1 MNQEELIN
9 EESIVEQSGGLAMFA
24 ALVTQ
29 ISSSTKT
36 NDKLEALAEYFTLA
50 EDKDKVWVIAIFSGR
65 RPKRIV
71 SSTLLSEWCIEL
83 ANIPPWLFSECYG
96 TVGDLGETIALLLPE
111 SPNKKGKGESL
122 SYYLEKFIE
131 IEKQDETI
139 RKKFIL
145 ESWRQMNNSEQFV
158 FNKLITGNF
167 RIGVSQKMMVNALS
181 KIVEL

>member
-1 MNQEELIN
+1 MNEAQQINN
-9 EESIVEQSGGLAMFA
+9 EESIVLQTSGLAMFA

-65 RPKRIV
+65 RPRRIV

-83 ANIPPWLFSECYG
+83 ANIPPWLFSECYSM
-96 TVGDLGETIALLLPE
+96 VGDLGETIALLLPE
-111 SPNKKGKGESL
+111 VLNKENEGQSL

-131 IEKQDETI
+131 IEKQDEAI

-145 ESWRQMNNSEQFV
+145 ECLN
-158 FNKLITGNF
+158 
-167 RIGVSQKMMVNALS
+167 
-181 KIVEL
+181 